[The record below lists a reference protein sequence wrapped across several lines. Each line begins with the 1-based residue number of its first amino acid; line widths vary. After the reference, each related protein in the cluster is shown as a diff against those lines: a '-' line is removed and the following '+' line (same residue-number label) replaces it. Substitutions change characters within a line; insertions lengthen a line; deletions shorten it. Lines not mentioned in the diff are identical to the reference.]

1 MGTQI
6 QIEVVRPGETNI
18 ASISICSLGFPA
30 YYEIVDGG
38 LRIITIFYGVITASH
53 CGYVNNRVYQNVT
66 GSNNYIGYM
75 RDEGRFSYG
84 DVIVDPNGIDA
95 TFIVVES
102 YTYKIGDPRPKPQIV
117 SHYIHHRGI
126 TVPIERYIA
135 SEQDLWN
142 AYNQL
147 TIIKAG
153 RTTGYEAGRIVLCR
167 TNPPSIACIHEVLGW
182 FFLTTAYASPGD
194 SGGPHYAFV
203 QRSPLSAEI
212 VVKVYGISIAMAPSS
227 GIQYGEVT
235 SNCIID
241 NGVWLCM
248 PTFVAILYNITQYL
262 NVIPYS
268 GG

>member
-1 MGTQI
+1 
-6 QIEVVRPGETNI
+6 
-18 ASISICSLGFPA
+18 
-30 YYEIVDGG
+30 
-38 LRIITIFYGVITASH
+38 
-53 CGYVNNRVYQNVT
+53 CGYVNNRVYQNVA

-84 DVIVDPNGIDA
+84 DIIIDPNGIDA

-142 AYNQL
+142 AYYLNL
-147 TIIKAG
+147 TVIKAG
-153 RTTGYEAGRIVLCR
+153 RTTGYEWGLIRLCNVNPRQVACFTETGVGRFI
-167 TNPPSIACIHEVLGW
+167 GW
-182 FFLTTAYASPGD
+182 YFQTTAYGAPGD

-203 QRSPLSAEI
+203 QRSPLSAEL
-212 VVKVYGISIAMAPSS
+212 VVQVYGISVAVARYS
-227 GIQYGEVT
+227 GIQFGEVT

-241 NGVWLCM
+241 NGVGLCM

-262 NVIPYS
+262 NVKPYS